1 MHRLVCRTKFN
12 IILPD
17 NPCRKVELAEPQY
30 NMENSSRVLLLSSFG
45 SEELLPRMV
54 HGIWKNDIP
63 RTSRTNAKVANNL
76 KELAT
81 LSTRGKWSE
90 SWVKNPGIEYLLQ
103 NGITGCF

>member
-17 NPCRKVELAEPQY
+17 NPCRKVELAESQY
-30 NMENSSRVLLLSSFG
+30 SMENSSRALLLSSFG

-63 RTSRTNAKVANNL
+63 RTSRTNAKVTNNL
-76 KELAT
+76 RELANT
-81 LSTRGKWSE
+81 IYMK
-90 SWVKNPGIEYLLQ
+90 
-103 NGITGCF
+103 